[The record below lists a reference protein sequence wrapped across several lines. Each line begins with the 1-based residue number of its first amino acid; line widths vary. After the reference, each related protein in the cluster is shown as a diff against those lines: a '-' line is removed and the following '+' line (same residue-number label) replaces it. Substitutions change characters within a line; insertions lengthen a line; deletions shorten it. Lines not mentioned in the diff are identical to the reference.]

1 MIMIFLNLK
10 TYRQGTGKKAV
21 KLLSFLKNIKTWV
34 KIIPIAQ
41 ATDIYRIKKELGI
54 EVWAQHVDP
63 VDEGRATGYLSAF
76 SLKEAGA
83 SGVLINH
90 SEHKLKKEAIISAI
104 KKAKENNLKTLLI
117 GHTKEMIL
125 EFDKLSIDFL
135 AYEDERLIATETSIL
150 EAQTPIIK
158 ELVQKL
164 NHPLIVGAGIKSGED
179 VKKTLLCGAKGVL
192 LSSHFVKARSPKDKL
207 KELVSAFESF
217 NSFKKA

>member
-1 MIMIFLNLK
+1 
-10 TYRQGTGKKAV
+10 
-21 KLLSFLKNIKTWV
+21 
-34 KIIPIAQ
+34 
-41 ATDIYRIKKELGI
+41 LGI

-63 VDEGRATGYLSAF
+63 IDEGRATGYISAF

-90 SEHKLKKEAIISAI
+90 SEHKLEKKAIIFVL
-104 KKAKENNLKTLLI
+104 KKSKENNLKTLLV
-117 GHTKEMIL
+117 GHTKEMVL

-150 EAQTPIIK
+150 EVQTPIIK

-192 LSSHFVKARSPKDKL
+192 LASHFVKERSPEDKL
-207 KELVSAFESF
+207 KELVFAFESF
-217 NSFKKA
+217 NPF

>member
-1 MIMIFLNLK
+1 MIFLNLK
-10 TYRQGTGKKAV
+10 TYKEATGEKAV
-21 KLLSFLKNIKTWV
+21 KLLSCLKEIKTKV

-63 VDEGRATGYLSAF
+63 IDEGRATGYISAF

-90 SEHKLKKEAIISAI
+90 SEHKLEKKAIIFVL
-104 KKAKENNLKTLLI
+104 KKSKENNLKTLLV
-117 GHTKEMIL
+117 GHTKEMVL

-135 AYEDERLIATETSIL
+135 AYEDERLIASETSIL
-150 EAQTPIIK
+150 ETQSSIIK
-158 ELVQKL
+158 NLAQKL

-192 LSSHFVKARSPKDKL
+192 LASHFVKARSPEDKL
-207 KELVSAFESF
+207 KELVFAFESF
-217 NSFKKA
+217 NPF